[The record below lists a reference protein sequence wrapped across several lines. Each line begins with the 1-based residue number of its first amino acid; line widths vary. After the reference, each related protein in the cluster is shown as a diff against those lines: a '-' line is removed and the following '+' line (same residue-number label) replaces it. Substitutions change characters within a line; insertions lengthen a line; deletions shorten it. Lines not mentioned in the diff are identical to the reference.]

1 LRISV
6 LLLLVAFALG
16 CSSSEST
23 GTRIVNED
31 EYKSSL
37 AKAEGLSRD
46 GLQKLNLDEELSESD
61 KANLAEAATE
71 FEALVSYKADQ
82 FAPHLALGMIYRG
95 LGNKDAAEKNLR
107 QCLENLPTE
116 DSLAV
121 RATKNEAHY
130 QLSRVLVDKGDF
142 HGALAEAEVAAD
154 ADPQNPNYQ
163 VGKASALA
171 QLDRK
176 PEAIK
181 ALDHALKLDPNHKR
195 ARGLKKLLN

>member
-1 LRISV
+1 MAI
-6 LLLLVAFALG
+6 G
-16 CSSSEST
+16 
-23 GTRIVNED
+23 NED
-31 EYKSSL
+31 DYKSSL
-37 AKAEGLSRD
+37 AKAEELSRD
-46 GLQKLNLDEELSESD
+46 GLQKLNLDEELSESE

-107 QCLENLPTE
+107 QCLENLPEE
-116 DSLAV
+116 DSLPV

-142 HGALAEAEVAAD
+142 QGALVEAAVAAD

-176 PEAIK
+176 PEAIR